1 MNPRHTPE
9 TLSESNFNQVVDDT
23 LDAIETAL
31 DEIGSDLDYGNSG
44 GVLTLRCDNGAQI
57 ILSRQTPVRQLWVA
71 TRTGGFHFERSLNDE
86 WILEGGEQN
95 LGAFIAEALRLQD
108 EEAPDFGT
116 L

>member
-1 MNPRHTPE
+1 MTQRHTPD
-9 TLSESNFNQVVDDT
+9 TLSESSFNQAVDDA

-31 DEIGSDLDYGNSG
+31 DDISSDLDYGNSG
-44 GVLTLRCDNGAQI
+44 GVLTLRCDNGNQI

-71 TRTGGFHFERSLNDE
+71 TRTGGFHFQRSLDDQ
-86 WILEGGEQN
+86 WILEGGAQN
-95 LGAFIAEALRLQD
+95 LGDFIAEALRLQN

>member
-9 TLSESNFNQVVDDT
+9 TLSESNFNQVMDDT

-71 TRTGGFHFERSLNDE
+71 TRTGGFHFERSLDE
-86 WILEGGEQN
+86 AWLLEGSEQN

>member
-1 MNPRHTPE
+1 MTQRHTPE
-9 TLSESNFNQVVDDT
+9 TFSETQFNQAVDDT

-44 GVLTLRCDNGAQI
+44 GVLTLHCDNGSQI

-71 TRTGGFHFERSLNDE
+71 TRTGGFHFERSLDE
-86 WILEGGEQN
+86 EWLLEGGEQN
-95 LGAFIAEALRLQD
+95 LGDFIADALRLQD